1 MRVLLAFAVAAL
13 LLGGLAHWWAGPA
26 QMAEEK
32 SEAGNGSMAASAAG
46 NTTAPEH
53 EPAVPAN
60 PSPPSHSGSDALD
73 TGTGTRHPGQVSSY
87 ADLLT
92 KVGDPYWQ
100 QTPEGLSQ
108 RRVARFTCG
117 IALQLDRKR
126 LAKNPDEFRNDPS
139 KQAQLAFLGRFCDGA
154 IVEPREV
161 IERDADALPH
171 TDDVYRASGLIEL
184 AETDLPAA
192 MTIAGDLLSKTR
204 SGEALEMTMDFL
216 LNRGARID
224 LGESLFS
231 GNQARQSLRTAQSLA
246 AQMASCQLTGQCG
259 ADSLR
264 AWVGCEHAGLC
275 RPGISLQTVW
285 QRTYSPQIY
294 EAAQEISNQLLR
306 MRRTDAETTL
316 SPGP

>member
-1 MRVLLAFAVAAL
+1 MI
-13 LLGGLAHWWAGPA
+13 
-26 QMAEEK
+26 
-32 SEAGNGSMAASAAG
+32 
-46 NTTAPEH
+46 
-53 EPAVPAN
+53 
-60 PSPPSHSGSDALD
+60 
-73 TGTGTRHPGQVSSY
+73 TGAGTRHPGQVSSY
-87 ADLLT
+87 AEMLDKRT
-92 KVGDPYWQ
+92 DPYWH
-100 QTPEGLSQ
+100 QTWDGVSL
-108 RRVARFTCG
+108 RRKAYSTCG

-231 GNQARQSLRTAQSLA
+231 GSQARQSLRTAQSLA
-246 AQMASCQLTGQCG
+246 AQMASCQLSGQCG

-306 MRRTDAETTL
+306 MRRADSGPAGT
-316 SPGP
+316 PGP